1 MTDQYTAPPAADPAA
16 RERLVE
22 AISEL
27 LPRVLGR
34 EVTGTTADTG
44 LMDALGLSST
54 TGLELV
60 LELEE
65 RLDLEISVE
74 DLGRDDFRTV
84 GTLADYVAGNLL
96 TEE

>member
-1 MTDQYTAPPAADPAA
+1 MTDQHTAPSPADPAL

-22 AISEL
+22 TICAL

-34 EVTGTTADTG
+34 EVPGTTAGTG

-74 DLGRDDFRTV
+74 DLGRDDFSTV

-96 TEE
+96 TDV